1 MTEKEIKEITLDL
14 DEILDLNPKR
24 ITFKRVELYMKL
36 VLLILNAFGL
46 RFFSKGA
53 IVLPHWLK
61 IWPYI
66 LFARDVYLIL
76 KNKDEIQNGFNSELF
91 KGENYTA

>member
-1 MTEKEIKEITLDL
+1 MTHQEIKEITTDL
-14 DEILDLNPKR
+14 DDILNLNPKR

-46 RFFSKGA
+46 RFFSKGE
-53 IVLPHWLK
+53 IVLPHWLR

-76 KNKDEIQNGFNSELF
+76 KKRNEIQNGFNPELL